1 MMKPLATVL
10 AVLAVL
16 SVSGLAAAQIT
27 QQSSPTER
35 ARAGEPVVSNLDQPH
50 SITFTDDPL
59 SAALNDG
66 SIPRIKVRASPGY
79 GQLSRPRVQ
88 FVTEMLKSVEVL

>member
-1 MMKPLATVL
+1 MMKPLASLL
-10 AVLAVL
+10 AAFAVL

-27 QQSSPTER
+27 QQASATER
-35 ARAGEPVVSNLDQPH
+35 ARAGEPVVSSLDRPH

-59 SAALNDG
+59 SAALDDG
-66 SIPRIKVRASPGY
+66 NIPRIKVRAHSGFS
-79 GQLSRPRVQ
+79 QLSRPRVQ